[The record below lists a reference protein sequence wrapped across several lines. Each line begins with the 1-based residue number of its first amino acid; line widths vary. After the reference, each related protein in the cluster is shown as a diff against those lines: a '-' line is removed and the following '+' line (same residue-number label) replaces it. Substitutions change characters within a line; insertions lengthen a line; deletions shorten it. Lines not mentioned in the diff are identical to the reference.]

1 MLRLL
6 VVALVSVS
14 AVSVSAAPAPSTIIV
29 PGRALGDLTVD
40 MSLAEIKQRLGNPG
54 DCGSLLNPRDVGV
67 CEWKAL
73 GIWVTY
79 DLPSE
84 ETRVLTKDVAADR
97 AWRTD
102 QGLSG
107 SSSVDDVVRVH
118 GQPDAIIPVPPAKVT
133 TYRYVDAGIQ
143 FTLVVDPT
151 SDRDGRINEI
161 GIFRPGRFPK
171 R

>member
-1 MLRLL
+1 MLRFWL
-6 VVALVSVS
+6 VAVLTINAL
-14 AVSVSAAPAPSTIIV
+14 AVSAAPVRSTIIV

-40 MSLAEIKQRLGNPG
+40 MSLTEIKQRLGASG

-67 CEWKAL
+67 CEWKDL

-84 ETRVLTKDVAADR
+84 ETRVLTKDVAVDR
-97 AWRTD
+97 TWRTD

-107 SSSVDDVVRVH
+107 ASSTDDVVRVH
-118 GQPDAIIPVPPAKVT
+118 GQPDVVIPVPPAKVT

-143 FTLVVDPT
+143 FTMVADPA